1 VTTYKIIR
9 FHANSYDLNYQ
20 VTEGL
25 TLAEAQA
32 HCADPE
38 TSSTTATAP
47 EAVAYTAAHG
57 PWFDGYREET
67 P

>member
-9 FHANSYDLNYQ
+9 FHANSYDLNHE
-20 VTEGL
+20 VARGL

-32 HCADPE
+32 HCTDPQ
-38 TSSTTATAP
+38 TSSRTATAP
-47 EAVAYTAAHG
+47 EAVAYTAANG
-57 PWFDGYREET
+57 PWFDGYREEA